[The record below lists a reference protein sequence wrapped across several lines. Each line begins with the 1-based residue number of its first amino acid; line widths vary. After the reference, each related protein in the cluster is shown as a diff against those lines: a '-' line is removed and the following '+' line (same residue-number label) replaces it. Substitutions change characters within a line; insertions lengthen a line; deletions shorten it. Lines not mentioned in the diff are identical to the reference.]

1 MKACYYNQMDSR
13 WANHPYP
20 APGYEDKTCGTS
32 GCGTTCG
39 AMIVSSCRETITPDV
54 MCDISRENGYRVPG
68 GTADGLFSY
77 IAKRWEIE
85 MKTLH
90 SSYEAHQACKEG
102 YFVVICCAAGLW
114 TTGGHFIL
122 AVGANDTD
130 IEIYDPYL
138 YNGKFDRPDRQGK
151 VRLDGVSAWV
161 EINTFKANSNA
172 QRFYAFKVNDGQ
184 EIVEPEK
191 PVTPQPKAAW
201 VNTSSMPLN
210 VRNSANGNII
220 GSLAKGTKVTV
231 YEENNGWARIDQG
244 WVASSYLTYSEPVSI
259 ARTVGQTRRFA
270 GATKIYSNSNLT
282 GTQYD
287 YKANTSVEILEN
299 VSANVDKIKVIQ
311 TGRIGYVSTSVYT
324 GSTSSNTSVAKPVSA
339 PVSSKYKLGRY
350 KVAASALN
358 VRTGAGTNYPVKRT
372 YKNGT
377 VFDTYQIK
385 GNWAKTPSGWCC
397 LDYCKLMYR
406 Y

>member
-1 MKACYYNQMDSR
+1 MAKIYYNQMDSR

-39 AMIVSSCRETITPDV
+39 AMIVSSCREKTTPDV

-68 GTADGLFSY
+68 GTDDGLFSY

-138 YNGKFDRPDRQGK
+138 YNGKFDRPGRQGK
-151 VRLDGVSAWV
+151 VRLEGVSAWV

-184 EIVEPEK
+184 EVEPVQ
-191 PVTPQPKAAW
+191 PTIPQPKTAW

-210 VRNSANGNII
+210 VRNSANGTII
-220 GSLAKGTKVTV
+220 GSVAKGTKVTV
-231 YEENNGWARIDQG
+231 YEESNGWSRIDQG

-259 ARTVGQTRRFA
+259 VSTVGQTKKFA

-282 GTQYD
+282 GIEYD

-299 VSANVDKIKVIQ
+299 VNSNVDKIKVTQ
-311 TGRIGYVSTSVYT
+311 TGRIGYVSTSVYV
-324 GSTSSNTSVAKPVSA
+324 GGSSTSATKPVSA
-339 PVSSKYKLGRY
+339 PVTSKYKLGRY
-350 KVAASALN
+350 KVAAKELN
-358 VRTGAGTNYPVKRT
+358 VRTGAGTNYTVKRT

>member
-39 AMIVSSCRETITPDV
+39 AMIVSSCREKITPDV

-68 GTADGLFSY
+68 GTDDGLFSY

-138 YNGKFDRPDRQGK
+138 YNGKFDRPGRQGK
-151 VRLDGVSAWV
+151 VRLEGVSAWV

-184 EIVEPEK
+184 EVEPVQ
-191 PVTPQPKAAW
+191 PTIPQPKTAW

-210 VRNSANGNII
+210 VRNSANGTII
-220 GSLAKGTKVTV
+220 GSVAKGTKVTV
-231 YEENNGWARIDQG
+231 YEESNGWSLIDQG

-259 ARTVGQTRRFA
+259 VSTVGQTKKFA

-282 GTQYD
+282 GIEYD

-299 VSANVDKIKVIQ
+299 VNSNVDKIKVTQ
-311 TGRIGYVSTSVYT
+311 TGRIGYVSTSVYV
-324 GSTSSNTSVAKPVSA
+324 GGSSTSATKPVSA
-339 PVSSKYKLGRY
+339 PVTSKYKLGRY
-350 KVAASALN
+350 KVAAKELN
-358 VRTGAGTNYPVKRT
+358 VRTGAGTNYTVKRT

>member
-1 MKACYYNQMDSR
+1 MAKIYYNQMDSR

-102 YFVVICCAAGLW
+102 YFVVICCASGLW

-138 YNGKFDRPDRQGK
+138 YNGKFDRPGRQGK
-151 VRLDGVSAWV
+151 VRLEGVSAWV

-184 EIVEPEK
+184 EVEPVQ
-191 PVTPQPKAAW
+191 PTTPQPKTAW

-210 VRNSANGNII
+210 VRNSANGTII
-220 GSLAKGTKVTV
+220 GSVAKGTKVTV
-231 YEENNGWARIDQG
+231 YEESNGWSRIDQG

-259 ARTVGQTRRFA
+259 VSTVGQTKKFA
-270 GATKIYSNSNLT
+270 GATKI
-282 GTQYD
+282 
-287 YKANTSVEILEN
+287 
-299 VSANVDKIKVIQ
+299 
-311 TGRIGYVSTSVYT
+311 
-324 GSTSSNTSVAKPVSA
+324 
-339 PVSSKYKLGRY
+339 
-350 KVAASALN
+350 
-358 VRTGAGTNYPVKRT
+358 
-372 YKNGT
+372 
-377 VFDTYQIK
+377 
-385 GNWAKTPSGWCC
+385 
-397 LDYCKLMYR
+397 
-406 Y
+406 

>member
-77 IAKRWEIE
+77 IAERWGIE

-102 YFVVICCAAGLW
+102 YFVVICCASGLW

-138 YNGKFDRPDRQGK
+138 YNGKFDRPGRQGK
-151 VRLDGVSAWV
+151 VRLEGVSAWV

-184 EIVEPEK
+184 EVEPVQ
-191 PVTPQPKAAW
+191 PATPQPKTAW

-210 VRNSANGNII
+210 VRNSANGTII
-220 GSLAKGTKVTV
+220 GSVAKGTKVTV
-231 YEENNGWARIDQG
+231 YEESNGWSRIDQG
-244 WVASSYLTYSEPVSI
+244 WVASSYLTYSEPVSVVS
-259 ARTVGQTRRFA
+259 TVGQTKKFA

-282 GTQYD
+282 GIEYD

-299 VSANVDKIKVIQ
+299 VNSNVDKIKVTQ
-311 TGRIGYVSTSVYT
+311 TGRIGYVSTSVYVG
-324 GSTSSNTSVAKPVSA
+324 GSSTSVAKPVST
-339 PVSSKYKLGRY
+339 PVTSKYKLGRY
-350 KVAASALN
+350 KVVAKELN

-397 LDYCKLMYR
+397 LDYCTLMYK

>member
-1 MKACYYNQMDSR
+1 MAKIYYNQMDSR

-102 YFVVICCAAGLW
+102 YFVVICCASGLW

-138 YNGKFDRPDRQGK
+138 YNGKFDRPGRQGK
-151 VRLDGVSAWV
+151 VRLEGVSAWV

-184 EIVEPEK
+184 EVEPVQ
-191 PVTPQPKAAW
+191 PTTPQPKTAW

-210 VRNSANGNII
+210 VRNSANGTII
-220 GSLAKGTKVTV
+220 GSVAKGTKVTV
-231 YEENNGWARIDQG
+231 YEESNGWSRIDQG
-244 WVASSYLTYSEPVSI
+244 WVASSYLTYSEPVFIVS
-259 ARTVGQTRRFA
+259 TVGQTKKFA

-282 GTQYD
+282 GIEYD

-299 VSANVDKIKVIQ
+299 VNSNVDKIKVTQ
-311 TGRIGYVSTSVYT
+311 TGRIGYVSTSVYV
-324 GSTSSNTSVAKPVSA
+324 GGSSTSATKPVSA
-339 PVSSKYKLGRY
+339 PVISKYKLGRY
-350 KVAASALN
+350 KVAAKELN

-385 GNWAKTPSGWCC
+385 GNWAKTPSGWVC

>member
-1 MKACYYNQMDSR
+1 MKACYYNQMDNR
-13 WANHPYP
+13 WANHPYTCV
-20 APGYEDKTCGTS
+20 GCEDKTCGTS
-32 GCGTTCG
+32 GCGPTCG
-39 AMIVSSCRETITPDV
+39 AMIVSSCREIITPDV

-114 TTGGHFIL
+114 TDGGHFIL

-138 YNGKFDRPDRQGK
+138 YNGKFDRPERQGK
-151 VRLDGVSAWV
+151 VRLDGISAWV

-184 EIVEPEK
+184 EIVEPVK
-191 PVTPQPKAAW
+191 PEPPQPKTAW
-201 VNTSSMPLN
+201 VNTSSLPLN
-210 VRNSANGNII
+210 VRNSANGSII
-220 GSLAKGTKVTV
+220 GSLAKGTKITV
-231 YEENNGWARIDQG
+231 YEESNGWARVDQG
-244 WVASSYLTYSEPVSI
+244 WVASSYLTYSEPISI
-259 ARTVGQTRRFA
+259 PNTVGQTRRFA
-270 GATKIYSNSNLT
+270 RATKIYSNSNLT
-282 GTQYD
+282 GIQYD
-287 YKANTSVEILEN
+287 YKPNTSVKILEN
-299 VSANVDKIKVIQ
+299 VNVNVDKVKVIQ
-311 TGRIGYVSTSVYT
+311 TGRNGYVSTSVYT
-324 GSTSSNTSVAKPVSA
+324 GSTSSNAGVSKPVSA
-339 PVSSKYKLGRY
+339 PVSSRYKLGRY
-350 KVAASALN
+350 KVVAKALN

-397 LDYCKLMYR
+397 LDYCRLMYK

>member
-39 AMIVSSCRETITPDV
+39 AMIVSSCREKITPDV

-68 GTADGLFSY
+68 GTDDGLFSY

-138 YNGKFDRPDRQGK
+138 YNGKFDRPGRQGK
-151 VRLDGVSAWV
+151 VRLEGVSAWV

-184 EIVEPEK
+184 EVEPVQ
-191 PVTPQPKAAW
+191 PTIPQLKTAW

-210 VRNSANGNII
+210 VRNSANGTII
-220 GSLAKGTKVTV
+220 GSVAKGTKVTV
-231 YEENNGWARIDQG
+231 YEESNGWSRIDQG

-259 ARTVGQTRRFA
+259 VSTVGQTKKFA

-282 GTQYD
+282 GIEYD

-299 VSANVDKIKVIQ
+299 VNSNVDKIKVTQ
-311 TGRIGYVSTSVYT
+311 TGRIGYVSTSVYV
-324 GSTSSNTSVAKPVSA
+324 GGSSTSATKPVSA
-339 PVSSKYKLGRY
+339 PVTSKYKLGRY
-350 KVAASALN
+350 KVAAKELN
-358 VRTGAGTNYPVKRT
+358 VRTGAGTNYTVKRT

>member
-1 MKACYYNQMDSR
+1 MAKIYYNQMDSR

-77 IAKRWEIE
+77 IAERWGIE

-102 YFVVICCAAGLW
+102 YFVVICCASGLW

-138 YNGKFDRPDRQGK
+138 YNGKFDRPGRQGK

-184 EIVEPEK
+184 EVEPVQ
-191 PVTPQPKAAW
+191 PTIPQPKTAW

-210 VRNSANGNII
+210 VRNSANGTII
-220 GSLAKGTKVTV
+220 GSVAKGTKVTV
-231 YEENNGWARIDQG
+231 YEESNGWSRIDQG
-244 WVASSYLTYSEPVSI
+244 WVSSSYLTYSEPVSI
-259 ARTVGQTRRFA
+259 VSTVGQTKKFA

-282 GTQYD
+282 GIEYD

-299 VSANVDKIKVIQ
+299 VNSNVDKIKVTQ
-311 TGRIGYVSTSVYT
+311 TGRIGYVSTSVYV
-324 GSTSSNTSVAKPVSA
+324 GGSSTSATKPVSA
-339 PVSSKYKLGRY
+339 PVTSKYKLGRY
-350 KVAASALN
+350 KVAAKELN

-385 GNWAKTPSGWCC
+385 ENWAKTPSGWCC
-397 LDYCKLMYR
+397 LDYCTLMYK

>member
-1 MKACYYNQMDSR
+1 MAKIYYNQMDSR

-77 IAKRWEIE
+77 IAERWGIE

-102 YFVVICCAAGLW
+102 YFVVICCASGLW

-138 YNGKFDRPDRQGK
+138 YNGKFDRPGRQGK

-184 EIVEPEK
+184 EVEPVQ
-191 PVTPQPKAAW
+191 PTIPQPKTAW

-210 VRNSANGNII
+210 VRNSANGTII
-220 GSLAKGTKVTV
+220 GSVAKGTKVTV
-231 YEENNGWARIDQG
+231 YEESNGWSRIDQG
-244 WVASSYLTYSEPVSI
+244 WVASSYLTYSEPVSVVN
-259 ARTVGQTRRFA
+259 TVGQTRKFA
-270 GATKIYSNSNLT
+270 GTTKIYSNSNLT
-282 GTQYD
+282 GIEYD

-299 VSANVDKIKVIQ
+299 VNSNVDKIKVTQ
-311 TGRIGYVSTSVYT
+311 TGRIGYVSTSVYV
-324 GSTSSNTSVAKPVSA
+324 GGSSTSATKPVSA
-339 PVSSKYKLGRY
+339 PVISKYKLGRY
-350 KVAASALN
+350 KVAAKELN

-385 GNWAKTPSGWCC
+385 GNWAKTPSGWVC
-397 LDYCKLMYR
+397 LDYCTLMYK

>member
-39 AMIVSSCRETITPDV
+39 AMIVSSCREKITPDV

-68 GTADGLFSY
+68 GTDDGLFSY

-85 MKTLH
+85 MKTLY

-138 YNGKFDRPDRQGK
+138 YNGKFDRPGRQGK
-151 VRLDGVSAWV
+151 VRLEGVSAWV

-184 EIVEPEK
+184 EVEPVQ
-191 PVTPQPKAAW
+191 PTIPQPKTAW

-210 VRNSANGNII
+210 VRNSANGTII
-220 GSLAKGTKVTV
+220 GSVAKGTKVTV
-231 YEENNGWARIDQG
+231 YEESNGWSRIDQG

-259 ARTVGQTRRFA
+259 VSTVGQTKKFA

-282 GTQYD
+282 GIEYD

-299 VSANVDKIKVIQ
+299 VNSNVDKIKVTQ
-311 TGRIGYVSTSVYT
+311 TGRIGYVSTSVYV
-324 GSTSSNTSVAKPVSA
+324 GGSSTSATKPVSA
-339 PVSSKYKLGRY
+339 PVTSKYKLGRY
-350 KVAASALN
+350 KVAAKELN
-358 VRTGAGTNYPVKRT
+358 VRTGAGTNYTVKRT

>member
-1 MKACYYNQMDSR
+1 MAKIYYNQMNSR

-77 IAKRWEIE
+77 IAERWEIE

-184 EIVEPEK
+184 EVEPVQ
-191 PVTPQPKAAW
+191 PAIPQPKTAW

-231 YEENNGWARIDQG
+231 YEENNGWARVDQG

-259 ARTVGQTRRFA
+259 VNTVGQTRKFA

-299 VSANVDKIKVIQ
+299 VSSSVDRIKVIQ
-311 TGRIGYVSTSVYT
+311 TGRIGYVSTNVYT
-324 GSTSSNTSVAKPVSA
+324 GSTSSNTSATKPVSA
-339 PVSSKYKLGRY
+339 PVISKYKLGRY
-350 KVAASALN
+350 KVAAKELN

-385 GNWAKTPSGWCC
+385 GNWAKTPSGWVC

>member
-1 MKACYYNQMDSR
+1 MAKIYYNQMDSR

-102 YFVVICCAAGLW
+102 YFVVICCASGLW

-138 YNGKFDRPDRQGK
+138 YNGKFDRPGRQGK
-151 VRLDGVSAWV
+151 VKLDGVSAWV

-184 EIVEPEK
+184 EVEPVQ
-191 PVTPQPKAAW
+191 PAIPQPKTAW

-210 VRNSANGNII
+210 VRNSANGAII
-220 GSLAKGTKVTV
+220 GSVAKGTKVTV
-231 YEENNGWARIDQG
+231 YEESNGWSRIDQG

-259 ARTVGQTRRFA
+259 VSTVGQTKKFA

-282 GTQYD
+282 GIEYD

-299 VSANVDKIKVIQ
+299 VNSNVDKIKVTQ
-311 TGRIGYVSTSVYT
+311 TGRIGYVSTSVYV
-324 GSTSSNTSVAKPVSA
+324 GGSSTSATKPVSA
-339 PVSSKYKLGRY
+339 PVTSKYKLGRY
-350 KVAASALN
+350 KVAAKELN
-358 VRTGAGTNYPVKRT
+358 VRTGAGTNYTVKRT

>member
-1 MKACYYNQMDSR
+1 MAKIYYNQMDSR

-39 AMIVSSCRETITPDV
+39 AMIVSSCREKITPDV

-68 GTADGLFSY
+68 GTDDGLFSY

-138 YNGKFDRPDRQGK
+138 YNGKFDRPGRQGK
-151 VRLDGVSAWV
+151 VRLEGVSAWV

-184 EIVEPEK
+184 ETEPVQ
-191 PVTPQPKAAW
+191 PAISQPKTAW
-201 VNTSSMPLN
+201 INTSSMPLN

-220 GSLAKGTKVTV
+220 GSIAKGTKVTV
-231 YEENNGWARIDQG
+231 YEENNGWSRIDQG
-244 WVASSYLTYSEPVSI
+244 WVASFYLTYSEPVSI
-259 ARTVGQTRRFA
+259 VSTVGKTRKFA

-282 GTQYD
+282 GIQYD

-299 VSANVDKIKVIQ
+299 VSTSVDKIKVIQ
-311 TGRIGYVSTSVYT
+311 TGRIGYVSTSAYT
-324 GSTSSNTSVAKPVSA
+324 GSTSSNTSVAKPVST
-339 PVSSKYKLGRY
+339 PTSSKYKLGRY
-350 KVAASALN
+350 KITASALN
-358 VRTGAGTNYPVKRT
+358 VRSGAGTNYPVKRT

-397 LDYCKLMYR
+397 LDYCKLMYK

>member
-39 AMIVSSCRETITPDV
+39 AMIVSSCREKITPDV

-138 YNGKFDRPDRQGK
+138 YNGKFDRPGRQGK

-184 EIVEPEK
+184 EVEPVQPEI
-191 PVTPQPKAAW
+191 PQPKAAW

-231 YEENNGWARIDQG
+231 YEENNGWARVDQG

-259 ARTVGQTRRFA
+259 VNTVGQTRKFA

-299 VSANVDKIKVIQ
+299 VSSSVDRIKVIQ
-311 TGRIGYVSTSVYT
+311 TGRIGYVSTNVYT

>member
-39 AMIVSSCRETITPDV
+39 AMIVSSCREKITPDV

-68 GTADGLFSY
+68 GTDDGLFSY

-138 YNGKFDRPDRQGK
+138 YNGKFDRPGRQGK
-151 VRLDGVSAWV
+151 VRLEGVSAWV

-184 EIVEPEK
+184 EVEPVQ
-191 PVTPQPKAAW
+191 PTIPQPKTAW

-210 VRNSANGNII
+210 VRNSANGTII
-220 GSLAKGTKVTV
+220 GSVAKGTKVTV
-231 YEENNGWARIDQG
+231 YEESNGWSRIDQG

-259 ARTVGQTRRFA
+259 VSTVGQTKKFA

-282 GTQYD
+282 GIEYD

-299 VSANVDKIKVIQ
+299 VNSNVDKIKVTQ
-311 TGRIGYVSTSVYT
+311 TGRIGYVSTSVYV
-324 GSTSSNTSVAKPVSA
+324 GGSSTSATKPVSA
-339 PVSSKYKLGRY
+339 PVTSKYKLGRY
-350 KVAASALN
+350 KVAAKELN
-358 VRTGAGTNYPVKRT
+358 VRTGAGTNYTVKRT

>member
-1 MKACYYNQMDSR
+1 MAKIYYNQMASR

-210 VRNSANGNII
+210 VRNSANVI

-231 YEENNGWARIDQG
+231 YEENNGWARVDQG

-259 ARTVGQTRRFA
+259 VNTVGQTRKFA

-299 VSANVDKIKVIQ
+299 VSSSVDRIKVIQ
-311 TGRIGYVSTSVYT
+311 TGRIGYVSTNVYT
-324 GSTSSNTSVAKPVSA
+324 GSTSSNISVAKPVST

>member
-102 YFVVICCAAGLW
+102 YFVVICCASGLW

-138 YNGKFDRPDRQGK
+138 YNGKFDRPGRQGK
-151 VRLDGVSAWV
+151 VKLDGVSAWV

-184 EIVEPEK
+184 EVEPVQ
-191 PVTPQPKAAW
+191 PAIPQPKTAW

-210 VRNSANGNII
+210 VRNSANGTII
-220 GSLAKGTKVTV
+220 GSVAKGTKVTV
-231 YEENNGWARIDQG
+231 YEESNGWSRIDQG

-259 ARTVGQTRRFA
+259 VSTVGQTKKFA

-282 GTQYD
+282 GIEYD

-299 VSANVDKIKVIQ
+299 VNSNVDKIKVTQ
-311 TGRIGYVSTSVYT
+311 TGRIGYVSTSVYV
-324 GSTSSNTSVAKPVSA
+324 GGSSTSATKPVSA
-339 PVSSKYKLGRY
+339 PVISKYKLGRY
-350 KVAASALN
+350 KVAAKELN
-358 VRTGAGTNYPVKRT
+358 VRTGAGTNYTVKRT

-385 GNWAKTPSGWCC
+385 GNWAKTPSGWVC
-397 LDYCKLMYR
+397 LDYCTLMYK

>member
-1 MKACYYNQMDSR
+1 MAKIYYNQMDSR

-77 IAKRWEIE
+77 IAERWGIE

-102 YFVVICCAAGLW
+102 YFVVICCASGLW

-138 YNGKFDRPDRQGK
+138 YNGKFDRPGRQGK

-184 EIVEPEK
+184 EVEPVQ
-191 PVTPQPKAAW
+191 PATPQPKTAW

-210 VRNSANGNII
+210 VRNSANGTII
-220 GSLAKGTKVTV
+220 GSVAKGTKVTV
-231 YEENNGWARIDQG
+231 YEESNGWSRIDQG
-244 WVASSYLTYSEPVSI
+244 WVASSYLTYSEPVSVVS
-259 ARTVGQTRRFA
+259 TVGQTKKFA

-282 GTQYD
+282 GIEYD

-299 VSANVDKIKVIQ
+299 VNSNVDKIKVTQ
-311 TGRIGYVSTSVYT
+311 TGRIGYVSTSVYVG
-324 GSTSSNTSVAKPVSA
+324 GSSTSVAKPVST
-339 PVSSKYKLGRY
+339 PVTSKYKLGRY
-350 KVAASALN
+350 KVVAKELN

-385 GNWAKTPSGWCC
+385 GNWCKTPSGWVC
-397 LDYCKLMYR
+397 LDYCTLMYK

>member
-1 MKACYYNQMDSR
+1 MAKIYYNQMDSR

-90 SSYEAHQACKEG
+90 SSYEAYQACKEG
-102 YFVVICCAAGLW
+102 YFVVICCASGLW

-138 YNGKFDRPDRQGK
+138 YNGKFDRPGRQGK
-151 VRLDGVSAWV
+151 VKLDGVSAWV

-184 EIVEPEK
+184 EVEPVQ
-191 PVTPQPKAAW
+191 PAIPQPKTAW

-210 VRNSANGNII
+210 VRNSANGTII
-220 GSLAKGTKVTV
+220 GSVAKGTKVTV
-231 YEENNGWARIDQG
+231 YEESNGWSRIDQG
-244 WVASSYLTYSEPVSI
+244 WVASSYLTYSEPVSVVN
-259 ARTVGQTRRFA
+259 TVGQTRKFA

-282 GTQYD
+282 GIEYD

-299 VSANVDKIKVIQ
+299 VNSNVDKIKVTQ
-311 TGRIGYVSTSVYT
+311 TGRIGYVSTSVYV
-324 GSTSSNTSVAKPVSA
+324 GGSSTSATKPVSA
-339 PVSSKYKLGRY
+339 PVTSKYKLGRY
-350 KVAASALN
+350 KVAAKELN

-385 GNWAKTPSGWCC
+385 GNWAKTPSGWVC
-397 LDYCKLMYR
+397 LDYCTLMYK

>member
-39 AMIVSSCRETITPDV
+39 AMIVSSCREKITPDV

-68 GTADGLFSY
+68 GTDDGLFSY

-138 YNGKFDRPDRQGK
+138 YNGKFDRPGRQGK
-151 VRLDGVSAWV
+151 VRLEGVSAWV

-184 EIVEPEK
+184 EVEPVQ
-191 PVTPQPKAAW
+191 PTIPQLKTAW

-210 VRNSANGNII
+210 VRNSANGTII
-220 GSLAKGTKVTV
+220 GSVAKGTKVTV
-231 YEENNGWARIDQG
+231 YEESNGWSRIDQG

-259 ARTVGQTRRFA
+259 VSTVGQTKKFA

-282 GTQYD
+282 GIEYD

-299 VSANVDKIKVIQ
+299 VNSNVDKIKVTQ
-311 TGRIGYVSTSVYT
+311 TGRIGYVSASVYV
-324 GSTSSNTSVAKPVSA
+324 GGSSTSATKPVSA
-339 PVSSKYKLGRY
+339 PVTSKYKLGRY
-350 KVAASALN
+350 KVAAKELN
-358 VRTGAGTNYPVKRT
+358 VRIGAGTNYTVKRT

>member
-20 APGYEDKTCGTS
+20 APGYENKTCGTS

-39 AMIVSSCRETITPDV
+39 AMIVSSCREKITPDV

-68 GTADGLFSY
+68 GTDDGLFSY

-138 YNGKFDRPDRQGK
+138 YNGKFDRPGRQGK
-151 VRLDGVSAWV
+151 VRLEGVSAWV

-184 EIVEPEK
+184 EVEPVQ
-191 PVTPQPKAAW
+191 PTIPQPKTAW

-210 VRNSANGNII
+210 VRNSANGTII
-220 GSLAKGTKVTV
+220 GSVAKGTKVTV
-231 YEENNGWARIDQG
+231 YEESNGWSRIDQG

-259 ARTVGQTRRFA
+259 VSTVGQTKKFA

-282 GTQYD
+282 GIEYD

-299 VSANVDKIKVIQ
+299 VNSNVDKIKVTQ
-311 TGRIGYVSTSVYT
+311 TGRIGYVSTSVYV
-324 GSTSSNTSVAKPVSA
+324 GGSSTSATKPVSA
-339 PVSSKYKLGRY
+339 PVTSKYKLGRY
-350 KVAASALN
+350 KVAAKELN
-358 VRTGAGTNYPVKRT
+358 VRTGAGTNYTVKRT

>member
-1 MKACYYNQMDSR
+1 MAKIYYNQMDSR

-102 YFVVICCAAGLW
+102 YFVVICCASGLW

-138 YNGKFDRPDRQGK
+138 YNGKFDRPGRQGK
-151 VRLDGVSAWV
+151 VKLDGVSAWV

-184 EIVEPEK
+184 EVEPVQ
-191 PVTPQPKAAW
+191 PAIPQPKTAW

-210 VRNSANGNII
+210 VRNSANGTII
-220 GSLAKGTKVTV
+220 GSVAKGTKVTV
-231 YEENNGWARIDQG
+231 YEESNGWSRIDQG

-259 ARTVGQTRRFA
+259 VSTVGQTKKFA

-282 GTQYD
+282 GIEYD

-299 VSANVDKIKVIQ
+299 VNSNVDKIKVTQ
-311 TGRIGYVSTSVYT
+311 TGRIGYVSTSVYV
-324 GSTSSNTSVAKPVSA
+324 GGSSTSATKPVSA
-339 PVSSKYKLGRY
+339 PVISKYKLGRY
-350 KVAASALN
+350 KVAAKELN
-358 VRTGAGTNYPVKRT
+358 VRTGAGTNYTVKRT

>member
-1 MKACYYNQMDSR
+1 MAKIYYNQMDSR

-102 YFVVICCAAGLW
+102 YFVVICCASGLW

-138 YNGKFDRPDRQGK
+138 YNGKFDRPGRQGK
-151 VRLDGVSAWV
+151 VKLDGVSAWV

-184 EIVEPEK
+184 EVEPVQ
-191 PVTPQPKAAW
+191 PAIPQPKTAW

-210 VRNSANGNII
+210 VRNSANGTII
-220 GSLAKGTKVTV
+220 GSVAKGTKVTV
-231 YEENNGWARIDQG
+231 YEESNGWSRIDQG

-259 ARTVGQTRRFA
+259 VSTVGQTKKFA

-282 GTQYD
+282 GIEYD

-299 VSANVDKIKVIQ
+299 VNSNVDKIKVTQ
-311 TGRIGYVSTSVYT
+311 TGRIGYVSTSVYV
-324 GSTSSNTSVAKPVSA
+324 GGSSTSATKPVSA
-339 PVSSKYKLGRY
+339 PVISKYKLGRY
-350 KVAASALN
+350 KVAAKELN

-385 GNWAKTPSGWCC
+385 GNWAKTPSGWVC

>member
-1 MKACYYNQMDSR
+1 MAKIYYNQMDSR

-102 YFVVICCAAGLW
+102 YFVVICCASGLW

-138 YNGKFDRPDRQGK
+138 YNGKFDRPGRQGK
-151 VRLDGVSAWV
+151 VRLEGVSAWV

-184 EIVEPEK
+184 EVEPVQ
-191 PVTPQPKAAW
+191 PTTPQPKTAW

-210 VRNSANGNII
+210 VRNSANGTII
-220 GSLAKGTKVTV
+220 GSVAKGTKVTV
-231 YEENNGWARIDQG
+231 YEESNGWSRIDQG

-259 ARTVGQTRRFA
+259 VSTVGQTKKFA

-282 GTQYD
+282 GIEYD

-299 VSANVDKIKVIQ
+299 VNSNVDKIKVTQ
-311 TGRIGYVSTSVYT
+311 TGRIGYVSTSVYV
-324 GSTSSNTSVAKPVSA
+324 GGSSTSATKPVSA
-339 PVSSKYKLGRY
+339 PVTSKYKLGRY
-350 KVAASALN
+350 KVAAKELN
-358 VRTGAGTNYPVKRT
+358 VRTGAGTNYIVKRT